1 MQTSMRILSLS
12 AAILALSCQAQ
23 VKLPLSVPKAA
34 SALLPK
40 ATTALTETEVSN
52 GLKEALVAGV
62 QKGSSVLGAAGG
74 FAQSEIYR
82 LALPPEVADL
92 EAKINANPVLRAALK
107 PQLEQL
113 KTKLNEGAER
123 AAAKSFPIFRD
134 AVVGMS
140 VRDAM
145 GILKGGQ
152 GSATRYLRSETE
164 QPLQAAFRPAV
175 QSALDE
181 VEIARYW
188 EPVAKAIN
196 QNKRLLGRTEDIQTD
211 LVAYVNQKATDA
223 LFREVALQ
231 EDRIRQDPVQRT
243 TELLRKVFG
252 SL

>member
-1 MQTSMRILSLS
+1 MPKS
-12 AAILALSCQAQ
+12 AE
-23 VKLPLSVPKAA
+23 
-34 SALLPK
+34 
-40 ATTALTETEVSN
+40 ALTETDASD
-52 GLKEALVAGV
+52 GLKEALIQGV
-62 QKGSSVLGAAGG
+62 KTGSDLLGGSGG
-74 FAQSEIYR
+74 FAKSELYR
-82 LALPPEVADL
+82 LALPPEVADI
-92 EAKINANPVLRAALK
+92 EAKINANPLLRAALMPK
-107 PQLEQL
+107 IQEL
-113 KTKLNEGAER
+113 KEKLNEGAER
-123 AAAKSFPIFRD
+123 AASKSFPIFKQ

-140 VRDAM
+140 VRDAF
-145 GILKGGQ
+145 GILRGGE

-181 VEIARYW
+181 VEIAKYW

-196 QNKRLLGRTEDIQTD
+196 QNKRLIGRTEDIQTD